1 MEKLKLRR
9 FLTLAAM
16 ISLTFGLLVQGAN
29 GQEDR
34 DGQPYQ
40 FFRAEIDRIESAR
53 YRLGPFRIFP
63 SIEFNMGYDNNV
75 FRSGKPEFMIADY
88 TARISIPINIYL
100 HYKNWI
106 IFTLTELPEYAY
118 YFETKGLRGLNN
130 SFSSQIKVLLL
141 NRFVVSGRF
150 LNSRIRRRVTVEFD
164 SPIYENQ
171 RVFSGSIFYEPG
183 GRISL
188 GFSSSIGE
196 MRYEEF
202 NASRQLNR
210 SIQSNVLSLNYRF
223 SGESQFFLSGGYSQF
238 SFKEFVFQ
246 SRDTDSYWINSGI
259 TFPLFGKVRGILS
272 FGYSKVMPKDELWPD
287 FSGMVAN
294 TSLEWSINRFRFR
307 IRYFRNTSFSLASNL
322 YFVNEGFGSG
332 VSFFLTQSIRLGYD
346 FNYNKTRYP
355 LPALDNLAD
364 GMNAENFR
372 LDNYRL
378 HSVRIIFRL
387 IGDTGIGIDV
397 NYWERN
403 SNLIGLGRNNTS
415 VLIYLTTS
423 FAL

>member
-1 MEKLKLRR
+1 
-9 FLTLAAM
+9 
-16 ISLTFGLLVQGAN
+16 
-29 GQEDR
+29 
-34 DGQPYQ
+34 
-40 FFRAEIDRIESAR
+40 
-53 YRLGPFRIFP
+53 
-63 SIEFNMGYDNNV
+63 
-75 FRSGKPEFMIADY
+75 
-88 TARISIPINIYL
+88 
-100 HYKNWI
+100 
-106 IFTLTELPEYAY
+106 
-118 YFETKGLRGLNN
+118 
-130 SFSSQIKVLLL
+130 
-141 NRFVVSGRF
+141 
-150 LNSRIRRRVTVEFD
+150 
-164 SPIYENQ
+164 
-171 RVFSGSIFYEPG
+171 
-183 GRISL
+183 
-188 GFSSSIGE
+188 
-196 MRYEEF
+196 
-202 NASRQLNR
+202 
-210 SIQSNVLSLNYRF
+210 
-223 SGESQFFLSGGYSQF
+223 
-238 SFKEFVFQ
+238 
-246 SRDTDSYWINSGI
+246 
-259 TFPLFGKVRGILS
+259 
-272 FGYSKVMPKDELWPD
+272 MPKDELWPD